1 MDKICDS
8 ADLTT
13 DMIGVSPKLSRYTPT
28 PRSILFERI
37 SSLYSE
43 IIFKIGSGGITDN
56 LSNKLM
62 FFYLI
67 QGNKLKYYY
76 RYFLKFNKH
85 HVKNYKAEAICFFCH
100 MDIFAQ
106 PADEK

>member
-28 PRSILFERI
+28 PRSILFERT

-43 IIFKIGSGGITDN
+43 IIFKIGSGGINDN
-56 LSNKLM
+56 FSNKVSFSGRLVR
-62 FFYLI
+62 LI
-67 QGNKLKYYY
+67 LSLIYENIFCILS
-76 RYFLKFNKH
+76 FNYMNNDYT
-85 HVKNYKAEAICFFCH
+85 VNT
-100 MDIFAQ
+100 IF
-106 PADEK
+106 